1 MKIVLAPDSFK
12 GSLTSAQASEA
23 MAKAIY
29 SVDFSIETIIKP
41 MADGGEGTLESL
53 LKATKGKR
61 VSFTCRGPLGDD
73 SESSFVE
80 IENDGVVI
88 EGANI
93 SGLPMVPREKRNPD
107 LTTTYG
113 IGEAI
118 LYALDKGNKEFVIGL
133 GGSSTN
139 DGGFG
144 MLQALGMKAFD
155 ANGKPVGS
163 FGKDI
168 FQVDALDLTSVD
180 PRLQDVTIKVACDVD
195 NPLTGERGA
204 SHVYGPQ
211 KGATPDQIAAYDEAL
226 GKYGRLIEQAC
237 GRQFADEEGA
247 GAAGGLGFAFLAIG
261 AELHSGAKLVSDAI
275 GLADAIQQADL
286 VITGEGQSDV
296 QTLYGKAPGYVAKLA
311 ETFDKPVIL
320 LSGSLDGDL
329 REMNEM
335 FSGCFSIVP
344 GPKTLA
350 ECMAEGEV
358 YLYEACRQLT
368 HLLIRLKKE

>member
-23 MAKAIY
+23 MEKAIH
-29 SVDFSIETIIKP
+29 SVDSRIETIVKP
-41 MADGGEGTLESL
+41 MADGGEGTLEAL
-53 LKATKGKR
+53 LKATKGER

-80 IENDGVVI
+80 IEDEGAVI

-113 IGEAI
+113 MGEAI
-118 LYALDKGNKEFVIGL
+118 LHALDRGNKQFIIGL

-139 DGGFG
+139 DGGLG

-155 ANGKPVGS
+155 ANGKPVGP

-168 FQVDALDLTSVD
+168 FQVDTVDLNFVD
-180 PRLQDVTIKVACDVD
+180 PRLKDVTIKVACDVD

-211 KGATPDQIAAYDEAL
+211 KGATSDQIEAYDKAL
-226 GKYGRLIEQAC
+226 GKYGRLIEQATD
-237 GRQFADEEGA
+237 RQFANEEGA

-275 GLADAIQQADL
+275 GLAAAIQQADL

-296 QTLYGKAPGYVAKLA
+296 QTLYGKAPGYVANLA
-311 ETFDKPVIL
+311 TTFGKPAIL
-320 LSGSLDGDL
+320 LSGSLEGDL
-329 REMNEM
+329 RKMNEM

-344 GPKTLA
+344 GPRTLA
-350 ECMAEGEV
+350 ECMNEGEG

-368 HLLIRLKKE
+368 HLFIKLMKE